1 MASIHFI
8 CPDRLHLTPDPH
20 PVYESGNWD
29 ITEAD
34 ARRLVGGMLFL
45 HKTKATPSYF
55 GGRIESYRVVDTEH
69 AHRARIVFRLT
80 SLLEARQV
88 RWRGDRSP
96 RAWTSGVV
104 DDEQGFVGRGT

>member
-8 CPDRLHLTPDPH
+8 CKNRLNLKPDPH

-29 ITEAD
+29 ITEREA
-34 ARRLVGGMLFL
+34 ARLVGGMLHL
-45 HKTKATPSYF
+45 HQTKADLSYF
-55 GGRIESYRVVDTEH
+55 GGRIESYRIIDTEH
-69 AHRARIVFRLT
+69 AHSARVVFRLM
-80 SLLEARQV
+80 SLVEAKGV

-104 DDEQGFVGRGT
+104 DDG